1 MTTCQCR
8 IDYVDDDI
16 ISARPE
22 GWLANMTLDQAGP
35 FYFRV
40 FYAATYVECVAW
52 TMTRFGSNFF

>member
-22 GWLANMTLDQAGP
+22 RWLANMTLDQAGP
-35 FYFRV
+35 FSFRV
-40 FYAATYVECVAW
+40 FYAATYV
-52 TMTRFGSNFF
+52 